1 MLIIYGGV
9 LISHIRRCLM
19 TDLLSTKANKK
30 VTLTK
35 VEYLR
40 GSNFFAAKREKD
52 KRTNVDK
59 CFKVSFSGM
68 SREDHL

>member
-1 MLIIYGGV
+1 
-9 LISHIRRCLM
+9 M
-19 TDLLSTKANKK
+19 TDLLSTQANKK